1 MANLIYTHPDENMTS
16 DVTWSLTS
24 GTEDPNYPLTN
35 LSDGIHAKPYKTASG
50 TVATIVATFSGSQA
64 IQLVALGPHNLA
76 GATVKLDNNGG
87 MTQQS
92 IVIPA
97 NRSDGQSVNPWL
109 DLSAVDNITA
119 SIWTFTFTA
128 ASAPPAI
135 GEIEMYF
142 QKRALVHNPRYGFRD
157 EEAHAIIEHQTDY
170 GISKPP
176 YDLGVTKRTLR
187 DLSVIGKVADIA
199 QIQAWHRA
207 CYGRAKSCLV
217 VLDPAV
223 NDARFVRFLEPNWYT
238 VLSYPAVHETTFSL
252 EEVNRGPVL

>member
-1 MANLIYTHPDENMTS
+1 
-16 DVTWSLTS
+16 
-24 GTEDPNYPLTN
+24 
-35 LSDGIHAKPYKTASG
+35 
-50 TVATIVATFSGSQA
+50 
-64 IQLVALGPHNLA
+64 VALGPHNLA

-87 MTQQS
+87 MAQQT
-92 IVIPA
+92 ITIPA
-97 NRSDGQSVNPWL
+97 NRADGQSVNPWK

-119 SIWTFTFTA
+119 SEWTFTITG

-142 QKRALVHNPRYGFRD
+142 QKRFFLSNPRYGFRD

-176 YDLGVTKRTLR
+176 YDLGVVKRTLV
-187 DLSVIGKVADIA
+187 DLSFIGKIA
-199 QIQAWHRA
+199 NIELLRTWHRE
-207 CYGRAKSCLV
+207 CHGRAKSTLV

-223 NDARFVRFLEPNWYT
+223 NDARFVRFREPNWYT
-238 VLSYPAVHETTFSL
+238 VLTYPSVHEATFSL